1 MSRKTLRTAVAA
13 LAALSMPLSL
23 SAHRQWILP
32 SSTVLSSQ
40 DAWVTI
46 DAAVSNELFYFD
58 HVPMRLSN
66 LVVTAPNGAPVSPEN
81 IATGKYRSTFDVH
94 LTEPG
99 TYRIASVGNFV
110 FASWEENGEQKR
122 WRGSEE
128 AFAKQVPA
136 DAKNLTKTKNNSRVE
151 TFVTAGSPT
160 KIKPVGE
167 GLEMVAL
174 THPNDLVTG
183 EAVEFQFLANGKPEA
198 GLTVSLIPGGN
209 RYRDQ
214 LHEQQFTTDG
224 EGKIEVTFDEPGM
237 YWINASKGGGRR
249 GPGGP
254 GRGGDRM
261 SYTATLEVLP
271 L

>member
-1 MSRKTLRTAVAA
+1 MG
-13 LAALSMPLSL
+13 
-23 SAHRQWILP
+23 P
-32 SSTVLSSQ
+32 SSSKISM
-40 DAWVTI
+40 
-46 DAAVSNELFYFD
+46 S
-58 HVPMRLSN
+58 
-66 LVVTAPNGAPVSPEN
+66 
-81 IATGKYRSTFDVH
+81 K
-94 LTEPG
+94 
-99 TYRIASVGNFV
+99 FV